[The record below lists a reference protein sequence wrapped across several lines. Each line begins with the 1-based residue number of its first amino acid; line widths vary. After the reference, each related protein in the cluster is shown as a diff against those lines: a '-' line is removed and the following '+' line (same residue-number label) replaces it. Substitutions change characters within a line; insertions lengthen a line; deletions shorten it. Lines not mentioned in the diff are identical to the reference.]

1 MRIGLVCPYSL
12 SVPGGVQEQVLGL
25 ARSLQRLGHD
35 AVVLAPCDDDNH
47 PEFVIP
53 LGKSIPT
60 STNGSVA
67 PLALDLSSVWR
78 TRNAVKN
85 GNFDV
90 LHLHEPLAP
99 GTTLAALV
107 FSRLPKVGTF
117 HAAGNNTPYRILHPF
132 VYLFAKLVHI
142 RAAVSPDAQE
152 LARKY
157 LRGTYTPLFNG
168 IEFDRFA
175 SAVPKPTTHPTVLF
189 LGRHEPRKG
198 LDVLL
203 EAFAHL
209 PDDTHLWVAGY
220 GKQTD
225 TLRKKM
231 DAQPCGERVHWLG
244 RVTDEER
251 LSLFAGADVYC
262 APNLGGESF
271 GVILLEGMAAGT
283 PIVASDLGAFARVAR
298 DGIDAL
304 LVPAGDAMALAEGLT
319 RVLGDHVL
327 AQRLV
332 ASGKARARE
341 FDMEQLATKY
351 LDLYSQAINRRHR
364 L

>member
-25 ARSLQRLGHD
+25 ARSLHELGHE
-35 AVVLAPCDDDNH
+35 ASVLAPCDDDDH
-47 PEFVIP
+47 PDFVVS

-67 PLALDLSSVWR
+67 PLALDFGVVRR
-78 TRNAVKN
+78 TRRAIKA
-85 GNFDV
+85 GKFDV

-99 GTTLAALV
+99 GTTLASLV
-107 FSRLPKVGTF
+107 CSRLPKVGTF

-132 VYLFAKLVHI
+132 VYMFAKLIDI

-157 LRGTYTPLFNG
+157 LRGKYTPLFNG

-175 SAVPKPTTHPTVLF
+175 SASPAATIGPTILF

-203 EAFAHL
+203 DAFGEL
-209 PDDTHLWVAGY
+209 PDDTLLWVAGS

-225 TLRKKM
+225 ELRKKA
-231 DAQPCGERVHWLG
+231 DSQPWGVRVSWLG
-244 RVTDEER
+244 RVSDDDR
-251 LSLFAGADVYC
+251 RHLYAGADVYC

-298 DGIDAL
+298 DGVDAI
-304 LVPAGDAMALAEGLT
+304 LVPAGDAHALAQGLC
-319 RVLGDHVL
+319 RVLGDSVL
-327 AQRLV
+327 AGQLV
-332 ASGKARARE
+332 VSGRARAKE
-341 FDMEQLATKY
+341 FDMAQLAIKY
-351 LDLYSQAINRRHR
+351 LDLYDQAILKRHR